1 MVIFTLIL
9 LLCLTILFALSYNRK
24 TYQRINHLLDC
35 VLNREEIPYSS
46 LKEGNFSALAGRIE
60 RIQNILEKQV
70 SLAQEENEQIKSLVS
85 NMSDQ
90 LKTPLANLSL
100 YTEILESPRLKEE
113 QKKQAVKKLKK
124 QVEKLDWIT
133 GSLLKMIKLE
143 QDVITFEAEE
153 RSIKETITDALD
165 AVYTKIEKKGIYF
178 SAELDQDYRL
188 YHNRKWTAEVFVNIL
203 ENAVKYTEKSGTIR
217 ISIRPYELCTE
228 ICFSDT
234 GMGIRDQEIT
244 RIFRRFYRSPDA
256 ENIEGSGIGL
266 YLSNL
271 ILEKEKGYMIV
282 KSQYGKGSA
291 FSVFLQNCKK

>member
-24 TYQRINHLLDC
+24 TYQRINRLLDC

-46 LKEGNFSALAGRIE
+46 LKEGNFSALAGKIE
-60 RIQNILEKQV
+60 RIQNVLEKQV
-70 SLAQEENEQIKSLVS
+70 SLAQEEKEQIKSLVS
-85 NMSDQ
+85 NMSHQ

-100 YTEILESPRLKEE
+100 YTEILESPKLEEE

-143 QDVITFEAEE
+143 QDVITFEPEE

-165 AVYTKIEKKGIYF
+165 AVYAKIEKKGIYF
-178 SAELDQDYRL
+178 SADLDRDYRL

-203 ENAVKYTEKSGTIR
+203 ENAVKYTEKGGTIQ

-271 ILEKEKGYMIV
+271 ILEKEKGYMMV
-282 KSQYGKGSA
+282 KSQYEKGSA

>member
-60 RIQNILEKQV
+60 RIQNVLEKQV
-70 SLAQEENEQIKSLVS
+70 SLAQEEKEQIKSLVS
-85 NMSDQ
+85 NMSHQ

-178 SAELDQDYRL
+178 SAELDQD
-188 YHNRKWTAEVFVNIL
+188 
-203 ENAVKYTEKSGTIR
+203 
-217 ISIRPYELCTE
+217 
-228 ICFSDT
+228 
-234 GMGIRDQEIT
+234 
-244 RIFRRFYRSPDA
+244 
-256 ENIEGSGIGL
+256 
-266 YLSNL
+266 
-271 ILEKEKGYMIV
+271 
-282 KSQYGKGSA
+282 
-291 FSVFLQNCKK
+291 

>member
-9 LLCLTILFALSYNRK
+9 LLCLTILFAISYNRK
-24 TYQRINHLLDC
+24 TYQRINRLLDC

-46 LKEGNFSALAGRIE
+46 LKEGNFSALAWKIE
-60 RIQNILEKQV
+60 RIQNVLE
-70 SLAQEENEQIKSLVS
+70 
-85 NMSDQ
+85 
-90 LKTPLANLSL
+90 
-100 YTEILESPRLKEE
+100 
-113 QKKQAVKKLKK
+113 K

-143 QDVITFEAEE
+143 QDVITFEPEE
-153 RSIKETITDALD
+153 RFIKETITDALD
-165 AVYTKIEKKGIYF
+165 AVYAKIEKKGIYF
-178 SAELDQDYRL
+178 SAELDRDYRL

-203 ENAVKYTEKSGTIR
+203 ENAVKYTEKGGTIQ

-228 ICFSDT
+228 ICFTDT
-234 GMGIRDQEIT
+234 GMGIREKEIT
-244 RIFRRFYRSPDA
+244 RIFKRFYRSPDA

-271 ILEKEKGYMIV
+271 ILEKEKGYMMV
-282 KSQYGKGSA
+282 TSQYGKGSA

>member
-60 RIQNILEKQV
+60 RIQNVLEKQV
-70 SLAQEENEQIKSLVS
+70 SLAQEEKEQIKSLVS
-85 NMSDQ
+85 NMSHQ

-124 QVEKLDWIT
+124 Q
-133 GSLLKMIKLE
+133 
-143 QDVITFEAEE
+143 VITFEAEE

>member
-9 LLCLTILFALSYNRK
+9 LLCLTILFAISYNRK
-24 TYQRINHLLDC
+24 TYQRINRLLDC

-46 LKEGNFSALAGRIE
+46 LKEGNFSALAWKIE
-60 RIQNILEKQV
+60 RIQNVLEKQV
-70 SLAQEENEQIKSLVS
+70 SLAQEEKEQIKSLVS
-85 NMSDQ
+85 NMSHQ

-100 YTEILESPRLKEE
+100 YTEILESPRLEEE
-113 QKKQAVKKLKK
+113 QKKQAVKRLEK

-143 QDVITFEAEE
+143 QDVITFEPEE

-165 AVYTKIEKKGIYF
+165 AVYAKIEKKGIYF
-178 SAELDQDYRL
+178 SAELDRDYRL

-203 ENAVKYTEKSGTIR
+203 ENAVKYTEKGGTIQ

-228 ICFSDT
+228 IFFTDT
-234 GMGIRDQEIT
+234 GMGIREKEIT
-244 RIFRRFYRSPDA
+244 RIFKRFYRSPDA

-271 ILEKEKGYMIV
+271 ILEKEKGYMMV
-282 KSQYGKGSA
+282 TSQYGKGSA